1 MEEWKSNSLDK
12 VKKDKEEGLVFFMRA
27 GFRDSPKWG
36 MLFWEGDQMVS
47 WQRNDGIK
55 SSVVGLLS
63 SGISGYAFN
72 HSDIG
77 GYCTV
82 NLPIVKYNRS
92 EELLLRWMELNSF
105 TIVFR
110 THEVSKNT
118 CNSHTPFI
126 MIIFSS
132 LYNHCRSTQQGYIY
146 YNKNLANQWKFLFF
160 DIIVYYTTFHP

>member
-1 MEEWKSNSLDK
+1 
-12 VKKDKEEGLVFFMRA
+12 
-27 GFRDSPKWG
+27 
-36 MLFWEGDQMVS
+36 MVS

-110 THEVSKNT
+110 THEVSKIPA
-118 CNSHTPFI
+118 SDTPLYHDYTSSIFI
-126 MIIFSS
+126 
-132 LYNHCRSTQQGYIY
+132 
-146 YNKNLANQWKFLFF
+146 
-160 DIIVYYTTFHP
+160 IIVEVLSKDTFITARIWLINGSFYSLTL